1 MTKKPLHEIS
11 IDELLK
17 SLENEDLS
25 KEAISF
31 SYTNPILSFIQ
42 TFELKAGKEL
52 VSDRVIHTLFKF
64 WFKNEYINQRTFNY
78 RMGAFIPSKTIGRKR
93 YYLLDKNILELA
105 QKTQELYFKHKRP
118 RVKSKAWNTHF
129 EKFMTDTGLES
140 GTVFVEV
147 DILYYVYN
155 RWCDDTRKKSPLGYD
170 SFRDICHLNFDS
182 KRICRNKLPWFGVND
197 KIKDLI
203 TLEEVERWRQ
213 HRKTNGK
220 ENNSSYK
227 PYRPYQKEVL
237 YQKKVK
243 KK

>member
-1 MTKKPLHEIS
+1 MKKAIHEIS
-11 IDELLK
+11 IEELLK
-17 SLENEDLS
+17 SLDGEDLS
-25 KEAISF
+25 KEAIAF

-52 VSDRVIHTLFKF
+52 VSDKVLHTLFKF
-64 WFKNEYINQRTFNY
+64 WYKNEYIDQRSFNHRLGTY
-78 RMGAFIPSKTIGRKR
+78 IPSHVSNRR
-93 YYLLDKNILELA
+93 YYHVNKNILELA
-105 QKTQELYFKHKRP
+105 QKTQELYLKRKRP
-118 RVKSKAWNTHF
+118 RVKSKVWNTHF
-129 EKFMTDTGLES
+129 EKFLSDTGLEP
-140 GTVFVEV
+140 GNVYVEM

-155 RWCDDTRKKSPLGYD
+155 RWCDDTRKKSHLAHE
-170 SFRDICHLNFDS
+170 SFSEICKLNFES
-182 KRICRNKLPWFGVND
+182 KRICRNKISWVGVNE